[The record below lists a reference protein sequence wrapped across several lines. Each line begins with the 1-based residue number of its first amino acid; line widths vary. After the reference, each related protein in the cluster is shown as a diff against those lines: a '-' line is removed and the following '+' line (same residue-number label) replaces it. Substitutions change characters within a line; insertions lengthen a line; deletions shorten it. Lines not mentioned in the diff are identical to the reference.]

1 MINDEYNIKIVHYK
15 DFDEVQ
21 FFRSSVICRDD
32 LLIDE
37 DGVISKKEKKEKKK
51 YFNPFSG
58 EMEEVIDM
66 NEQDFYKY
74 VAFKRSKNMIY
85 KLACNNKPWDYFVTF
100 TFNSD
105 KVDRYNFSEVSKK
118 LSKWIDNI
126 KQKYGCKDMGYII
139 VPEKHKDGA
148 WHFHGLFKN
157 CDNLNFIDSGIKDN
171 QGRTI
176 YNISNYKFGFTTAT
190 KLSDIDKAVS
200 YILKYI
206 SKDLFGDNLKGKK
219 RYWRSKNLEMP
230 AVETAIFEGNKIDLL
245 KMLGHDID
253 YITSSESVW
262 NEGTYIQLKKHIE
275 ETENFDADRFIQILG
290 GVDYE
295 EIN

>member
-1 MINDEYNIKIVHYK
+1 MINDEYNLKIVHYK

-21 FFRSSVICRDD
+21 FFRNSVICRDD

-37 DGVISKKEKKEKKK
+37 DGVISHKEKKEKIK

-58 EMEEVIDM
+58 EMEEVINL
-66 NEQDFYKY
+66 NEQEFYKY

-100 TFNSD
+100 TFNSE

-118 LSKWIDNI
+118 LSKWLNHI
-126 KQKYGCKDMGYII
+126 KSRTCPDFAYII

-157 CDNLNFIDSGIKDN
+157 CDNLNFIDSGIKDE

-230 AVETAIFEGNKIDLL
+230 AVETAIFEGNKIDLM

-262 NEGTYIQLKKHIE
+262 NEGTYIQLKKHINE
-275 ETENFDADRFIQILG
+275 VDKFDKDKFIKIIG
-290 GVDYE
+290 GVDCE

>member
-21 FFRSSVICRDD
+21 FFRNSVICRDD

-37 DGVISKKEKKEKKK
+37 DGCISKKEKKEKKK
-51 YFNPFSG
+51 YFNPFTG
-58 EMEEVIDM
+58 EMEEVINI
-66 NEQDFYKY
+66 NEQEFYKY

-85 KLACNNKPWDYFVTF
+85 KLACNNKPWNYFVTF
-100 TFNSD
+100 TFNAD
-105 KVDRYNFSEVSKK
+105 KVNRYDFSVVSKK
-118 LSKWIDNI
+118 LSKWLNHI
-126 KQKYGCKDMGYII
+126 KSRSCPDFGYII

-157 CDNLNFIDSGIKDN
+157 CDNLNFIDSGLKDN

-190 KLSDIDKAVS
+190 KLSNIDKAVS

-206 SKDLFGDNLKGKK
+206 SKDLFGDSLKGKK

-230 AVETAIFEGNKIDLL
+230 AVSTAIFEGNKIDLM
-245 KMLGHDID
+245 KML
-253 YITSSESVW
+253 
-262 NEGTYIQLKKHIE
+262 
-275 ETENFDADRFIQILG
+275 
-290 GVDYE
+290 
-295 EIN
+295 

>member
-21 FFRSSVICRDD
+21 FFRNSVICRDD

-37 DGVISKKEKKEKKK
+37 DGVISHKEKKEKIK

-58 EMEEVIDM
+58 EMEEVINL
-66 NEQDFYKY
+66 NEQEFYKY

-100 TFNSD
+100 TFNSE
-105 KVDRYNFSEVSKK
+105 KADRYNFSEVSKK
-118 LSKWIDNI
+118 LSKWLNHI
-126 KQKYGCKDMGYII
+126 KSRTCPDFAYII

-157 CDNLNFIDSGIKDN
+157 CDNLNFIDSGIKDE

-230 AVETAIFEGNKIDLL
+230 AVETAIFEGNKIDLM

-262 NEGTYIQLKKHIE
+262 NEGTYIQLKKHINE
-275 ETENFDADRFIQILG
+275 VDKFDKDKFIKIIG
-290 GVDYE
+290 GVDCE

>member
-21 FFRSSVICRDD
+21 FFRNSVICRDD
-32 LLIDE
+32 VLIDE
-37 DGVISKKEKKEKKK
+37 DGVITKKEKKEKQK
-51 YFNPFSG
+51 YFNPFTG
-58 EMEEVIDM
+58 DMEEVINM
-66 NEQDFYKY
+66 NEQEFYKY

-105 KVDRYNFSEVSKK
+105 KVDRYNFSEVTKK
-118 LSKWIDNI
+118 LSKWLNHI
-126 KQKYGCKDMGYII
+126 KSRTCPDFGYII

-230 AVETAIFEGNKIDLL
+230 SVETAIFEGNKFDLM

-253 YITSSESVW
+253 YITSAESVW

-275 ETENFDADRFIQILG
+275 ETENFDSDKFIQIIG
-290 GVDYE
+290 GV
-295 EIN
+295 EIEKDN

>member
-1 MINDEYNIKIVHYK
+1 MD
-15 DFDEVQ
+15 
-21 FFRSSVICRDD
+21 
-32 LLIDE
+32 
-37 DGVISKKEKKEKKK
+37 
-51 YFNPFSG
+51 
-58 EMEEVIDM
+58 EVIDM
-66 NEQDFYKY
+66 NEQEFYKY

-85 KLACNNKPWDYFVTF
+85 KLACNNKPWDFFVTF
-100 TFNSD
+100 TFNGD

-118 LSKWIDNI
+118 LSNWIDNI
-126 KQKYGCKDMGYII
+126 KRKYNCKDMGYII

-157 CDNLNFIDSGIKDN
+157 CDNLNFIDSGLKDK

-206 SKDLFGDNLKGKK
+206 SKDLFSDNLKGKK

-230 AVETAIFEGNKIDLL
+230 AFETAIFEGNKIDLL

-262 NEGTYIQLKKHIE
+262 NEGTYIQLKKRIE
-275 ETENFDADRFIQILG
+275 DTENFDSDKFIQIIG
-290 GVDYE
+290 GVEIE
-295 EIN
+295 EDN

>member
-1 MINDEYNIKIVHYK
+1 MINDEYNLKIVHYK

-21 FFRSSVICRDD
+21 FFRNSVICRDD

-37 DGVISKKEKKEKKK
+37 DGVISHKEKKEKIK

-58 EMEEVIDM
+58 EMEEVINL
-66 NEQDFYKY
+66 NEQEFYKY

-100 TFNSD
+100 TFNSE

-126 KQKYGCKDMGYII
+126 KQKYNCKDMGYII

-176 YNISNYKFGFTTAT
+176 
-190 KLSDIDKAVS
+190 
-200 YILKYI
+200 ILKYI

-230 AVETAIFEGNKIDLL
+230 AVETAIFEGNKIDLM

-262 NEGTYIQLKKHIE
+262 NEGTYIQLKKHINE
-275 ETENFDADRFIQILG
+275 VDKFDKDKFIKIIG
-290 GVDYE
+290 GVDCE